1 MSFPVSLEGTITDVK
16 ECSSTQKH
24 PLGTRLVLQDGR
36 VFHYAKNAATQLA
49 VGKIC
54 CTAAQFADEEVDLT
68 IVAAADGTTSVTQAT
83 VAVAYSTAAIT
94 CAKNRF
100 ADGYMFVNTGT
111 GAGQSVRLR
120 SAYDSTGNDAGGSST
135 GATVEVYFA
144 DENYFSVALDTSAS
158 KVGLVQNPYSNVV
171 LCIAWADFATSAV
184 PVGVPV
190 CTITASYYG
199 WLQTWGPCPVLMG
212 NAPVEGNKVYV
223 GGSSTGTAGDAN
235 SLVNMLTS
243 GTGIGGAVDHPQ
255 IGIAMAGDTDAEY
268 ALVYLMIA
276 P

>member
-1 MSFPVSLEGTITDVK
+1 MGFPLSLEGTITAVK
-16 ECSSTQKH
+16 ECTAAQKH

-36 VFHYAKNAATQLA
+36 VFHYAKNAATELA

-68 IVAAADGTTSVTQAT
+68 IDAATDGTTAVTQAT

-120 SAYDSTGNDAGGSST
+120 SSYDSTGNDAGGSST

-144 DENYFSVALDTSAS
+144 DENCFSVALDTSSS
-158 KVGLVQNPYSNVV
+158 KVGLCQNPYSNVV
-171 LCIAWADFATSAV
+171 LCIAWADLAPTAV

-190 CTITASYYG
+190 STITASYYG

-212 NAPVEGNKVYV
+212 NTPVEGQKVIV
-223 GGSSTGTAGDAN
+223 GGSSPGTASDAN
-235 SLVNMLTS
+235 PT
-243 GTGIGGAVDHPQ
+243 IKC
-255 IGIAMAGDTDAEY
+255 
-268 ALVYLMIA
+268 
-276 P
+276 